1 MRRCGA
7 KRERTTVS
15 EMPGA
20 AIIDINMKIAFLIL
34 SILFTGPEVT
44 GQMISSAVEIAT
56 IYSQN
61 EKFYVKSIP
70 FDNEAPSLRGKTYVY
85 EKGNAA
91 PLYIVERGF
100 ALVGDV
106 NDKLILSNNGE
117 VIFYAIS
124 WGANEAQEGLKSV
137 NVYKKGK
144 LIKSFT
150 KTDITGCDENKER
163 CDLIYSN
170 YDEVVDK
177 EKSGFGTS
185 NYRKVFKDGVD
196 EKERFLSDFP
206 IFSSDDT
213 VYLVD
218 SKKKVHIF
226 DLKEGSLIRSDSFDG
241 IFEQIS
247 NKGRHGKTELQT
259 FRSPTFLKFPKL
271 KNGKTAHESLA
282 NYIGMKAIA
291 PNNINDE
298 QYKQYS
304 FSIEGY
310 ISRDGSFEIEN
321 IEVDAEL
328 PRAKIIE
335 FFKANKFDSS
345 SVPAVFEKWHIGDE
359 YFYFRKRDDRVA
371 REEKRQEQIKQREEF
386 EKRLTSESIKGVYIP
401 KDLGECFI
409 ELDKLLKE
417 VDKKEMQSLSK
428 RGDMIRYHHGLGT
441 WIRNNWGL
449 WGGSRLQKYFT
460 DKGIMH
466 PDDMSSVVLSHYHDW
481 LNGKKEIWKDWEKNQ
496 IRR

>member
-1 MRRCGA
+1 M
-7 KRERTTVS
+7 
-15 EMPGA
+15 
-20 AIIDINMKIAFLIL
+20 NMKIAFLVL
-34 SILFTGPEVT
+34 SILFTGAEAT
-44 GQMISSAVEIAT
+44 GQMARSSVEIVT

-61 EKFYVKSIP
+61 EKFYLKSIP
-70 FDNEAPSLRGKTYVY
+70 FDNEAPSLRGISYVY
-85 EKGNAA
+85 EKGNAT
-91 PLYIVERGF
+91 PLYVVERGF
-100 ALVGDV
+100 ALVGEGS
-106 NDKLILSNNGE
+106 DKLILSNNGE

-177 EKSGFGTS
+177 EKSGWGMS
-185 NYRKVFKDGVD
+185 NYKKVFKDGVD

-206 IFSSDDT
+206 IFSFDDT

-218 SKKKVHIF
+218 SKKKAHLF
-226 DLKEGSLIRSDSFDG
+226 DLKEGDFIRSDSFDS
-241 IFEQIS
+241 IFEQIKD
-247 NKGRHGKTELQT
+247 KGRYGKTESQR
-259 FRSPTFLKFPKL
+259 FRSPSFLKFPKL
-271 KNGKTAHESLA
+271 KNGKAAHESLA
-282 NYIGMKAIA
+282 DFVDMRAVPLGSAE
-291 PNNINDE
+291 DE
-298 QYKQYS
+298 QYKQYRLVVG
-304 FSIEGY
+304 GY
-310 ISRDGSFEIEN
+310 IYRNGSFELDN
-321 IEVDAEL
+321 IDVNAEL
-328 PRAKIIE
+328 PRAKIIK
-335 FFKANKFDSS
+335 FFKANKFDGS
-345 SVPAVFEKWHIGDE
+345 SVPAVFEKWHIGRN
-359 YFYFRKRDDRVA
+359 YLYLRKRDDRVA
-371 REEKRQEQIKQREEF
+371 RQEKLQEEIEKRQEF

-417 VDKKEMQSLSK
+417 VDKKEMQSLPD
-428 RGDMIRYHHGLGT
+428 RYNMIRYHHGLGM

-466 PDDMSSVVLSHYHDW
+466 PDEMSSVVLNHYHDW
-481 LNGKKEIWKDWEKNQ
+481 LNGKKETWKAWEKNQ
-496 IRR
+496 IKR